1 MHLVVRASSS
11 VERAVARQRANLV
24 ISSMALSD
32 ISFLGESIFCIVR
45 NLGHGSQAESTERNK
60 RLPGPEVEDL
70 GMREAMISHTTSNDT
85 CVNLLAPQFCSQVR
99 SAA

>member
-1 MHLVVRASSS
+1 LHLVVSASSS